1 MKVLGIESF
10 WTPKGYDL
18 CGCVMDSDTGDFGYV
33 GMRSLMPHA
42 NEIVDRITEGEKD
55 LLLPD
60 HDLRSDILREFEQ
73 PFAPLD
79 DWVRWTQ
86 PAYVI
91 FNSHPRRSYR
101 ETSWSDGGVFSK
113 VCPRNVDVLPSGDV
127 RPIVRQFNA
136 EKQLS
141 DVLGYTLNDDN
152 LTRNFRGLFDESI
165 HPATVYAYALAVA
178 WHKKK

>member
-1 MKVLGIESF
+1 M
-10 WTPKGYDL
+10 
-18 CGCVMDSDTGDFGYV
+18 

-113 VCPRNVDVLPSGDV
+113 CVPEMSMSCRVEMSVRSFDSSMRKSNYRMCSGI
-127 RPIVRQFNA
+127 P
-136 EKQLS
+136 
-141 DVLGYTLNDDN
+141 
-152 LTRNFRGLFDESI
+152 
-165 HPATVYAYALAVA
+165 
-178 WHKKK
+178 